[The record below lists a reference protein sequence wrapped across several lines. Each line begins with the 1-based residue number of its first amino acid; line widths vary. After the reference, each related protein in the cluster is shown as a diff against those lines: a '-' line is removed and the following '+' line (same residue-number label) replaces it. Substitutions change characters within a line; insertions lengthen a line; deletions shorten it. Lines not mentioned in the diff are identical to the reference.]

1 MRINTTMAATANY
14 NIDQG
19 ATFSST
25 VTVKDNS
32 GDPLD
37 LTGYTASAK
46 MALGY
51 SSTRT
56 RTDLTIAFASDR
68 TSGEVTM
75 SLTATQT
82 AALEAPARYVYD
94 LDITD
99 SGGTV
104 TRIIEGLITVRP
116 NV

>member
-1 MRINTTMAATANY
+1 MAAIANY
-14 NIDQG
+14 VINQG
-19 ATFSST
+19 TSFSSG
-25 VTVKDNS
+25 VTVRGSDGN
-32 GDPLD
+32 PLD

-51 SSTRT
+51 ASTRT
-56 RTDLTIAFASDR
+56 RTTITTTFDADR
-68 TSGEVTM
+68 TTGVITL

-82 AALEAPARYVYD
+82 AALDAPARYVYD
-94 LDITD
+94 LDITASD
-99 SGGTV
+99 STV